1 MRFIVSCSLAEWHLT
16 VDPLRGLRFIV
27 SCSLAEWHLTVDP
40 LRGTRREVNSL
51 RPLRGRPGLRPAG
64 LATVSG
70 DVLASILAAIFGNAP
85 ASTLAV
91 SGCSGL
97 GQHISTI
104 FGLALGSTLA
114 ASFSYGVASGHFV
127 IAYFCFVVSYG
138 VASGRHVI
146 AYFCFVVAGG
156 VASGRHVIAYFCFVV
171 AGGVASGRH
180 GLRIFVS
187 WSLAEWRLAV
197 GQGVPEGGE
206 VGNPTART
214 PQGCVAWGIRD
225 PSLISS
231 PEGGQQHPPRPS
243 FHY

>member
-1 MRFIVSCSLAEWHLT
+1 MFAGGVASDRWPPSGLNNSGGWTLT
-16 VDPLRGLRFIV
+16 SRH
-27 SCSLAEWHLTVDP
+27 AP

-70 DVLASILAAIFGNAP
+70 DVLASTLAAIFGNAP

-127 IAYFCFVVSYG
+127 SVWSSCDCVFLFRGRWRSG
-138 VASGRHVI
+138 VWPSRDCVFLFRGLLRSGVWPSRDCV
-146 AYFCFVVAGG
+146 FLFRGLLRSG
-156 VASGRHVIAYFCFVV
+156 V
-171 AGGVASGRH
+171 
-180 GLRIFVS
+180 
-187 WSLAEWRLAV
+187 W
-197 GQGVPEGGE
+197 P
-206 VGNPTART
+206 
-214 PQGCVAWGIRD
+214 
-225 PSLISS
+225 
-231 PEGGQQHPPRPS
+231 
-243 FHY
+243 

>member
-1 MRFIVSCSLAEWHLT
+1 MFASFVTSGRHVIAVYCFMFAGGVASDRWPPSGLNNSGEWTLT
-16 VDPLRGLRFIV
+16 SRH
-27 SCSLAEWHLTVDP
+27 AP

-70 DVLASILAAIFGNAP
+70 DVLASTLAAIFGNAP

-91 SGCSGL
+91 PGCSGL

-156 VASGRHVIAYFCFVV
+156 VASGRRPGRPRRGRSGQPHGAYP
-171 AGGVASGRH
+171 AGVRGVGY
-180 GLRIFVS
+180 
-187 WSLAEWRLAV
+187 
-197 GQGVPEGGE
+197 P
-206 VGNPTART
+206 
-214 PQGCVAWGIRD
+214 
-225 PSLISS
+225 
-231 PEGGQQHPPRPS
+231 
-243 FHY
+243 

>member
-1 MRFIVSCSLAEWHLT
+1 MFAGGVASDRWPPSGLNNSGGWTLT
-16 VDPLRGLRFIV
+16 SRH
-27 SCSLAEWHLTVDP
+27 AP

-70 DVLASILAAIFGNAP
+70 DILASTLAAIFGNAP

-91 SGCSGL
+91 PGCSGL

-171 AGGVASGRH
+171 A
-180 GLRIFVS
+180 
-187 WSLAEWRLAV
+187 SLAVWQLAV

-206 VGNPTART
+206 MSNPTART
-214 PQGCVAWGIRD
+214 PQGCVAWGTRA
-225 PSLISS
+225 PSLTPS

-243 FHY
+243 SHY

>member
-1 MRFIVSCSLAEWHLT
+1 MFAGGVASDRWPPSGLNNSGGWTLT
-16 VDPLRGLRFIV
+16 SRH
-27 SCSLAEWHLTVDP
+27 AP

-70 DVLASILAAIFGNAP
+70 DILASTLAAIFGNAP

-91 SGCSGL
+91 PGCSGL

-171 AGGVASGRH
+171 AGGVAAGRRPGRPRRGRNEQPH
-180 GLRIFVS
+180 GAYPAGVRGVGYPCPFPYSEPRRGSTTSTQTIF
-187 WSLAEWRLAV
+187 SLLMFHANICIFLH
-197 GQGVPEGGE
+197 
-206 VGNPTART
+206 
-214 PQGCVAWGIRD
+214 ILL
-225 PSLISS
+225 SL
-231 PEGGQQHPPRPS
+231 Q
-243 FHY
+243 